1 MILAPTYYIC
11 HLSSIVFCLQA
22 GYGETRGGDRSR
34 WVMMME
40 LQRFAQPM
48 DCCRRRVLPRDRLPA
63 VRVLW
68 SG

>member
-34 WVMMME
+34 RVMMME
-40 LQRFAQPM
+40 IERLVGQAM
-48 DCCRRRVLPRDRLPA
+48 DRGWHRLLLRQA
-63 VRVLW
+63 IDCLR
-68 SG
+68 SGG